1 MIKPFYLT
9 TLACVLLCLSACK
22 LDNWVA
28 RVYKKNVARAPYDV
42 IIVPGFP
49 YDTVPGNQPWLSV
62 RLYWAKALYER
73 GIARNIIFSGSSVHT
88 PYNEATIMKIAAD
101 SLGIPAEHTFVETE
115 ALHSKE
121 NVRLGCKLAH
131 KLGFKKIAIA
141 TDAYQF
147 SYTMA
152 FLWYTAP
159 GAGILPL
166 SKDSFAFYN
175 KPLPKI
181 NPQSAFVRDFV
192 PLEQRH

>member
-1 MIKPFYLT
+1 MRSASVLFI
-9 TLACVLLCLSACK
+9 VLLLFVAACK

-28 RVYKKNVARAPYDV
+28 RAYHKNVKRAPYDA

-49 YDTVPGNQPWLSV
+49 YDTTPAKLPWLNV
-62 RLYWAKALYER
+62 RLYWAKALYDR
-73 GIARNIIFSGSSVHT
+73 GITRNIIFSGSAVHT
-88 PYNEATIMKIAAD
+88 PYTEATVMRIAAD
-101 SLGIPAEHTFVETE
+101 SLGIPPEHIFCETE
-115 ALHSKE
+115 ALHSNE
-121 NVRLGCKLAH
+121 NVRLGYKLAR
-131 KLGFKKIAIA
+131 KLGFKKIAVA

-166 SKDSFAFYN
+166 AKDSSAYYN
-175 KPLPKI
+175 KPLPQI
-181 NPQSAFVRDFV
+181 NPNEAFVRGFV